1 MRTGRPKQ
9 PLTLTAEERER
20 LESLAHRA
28 RTLPLLARRARI
40 VLACADGL
48 DNKTVARRLRA
59 SLGMVGKWRARF
71 LQARL
76 EGLYD
81 EPRPGAPRTVSDA
94 QVEHVVV
101 QTLESTPRRATHWST
116 RGLAQATGLSRMT
129 ISRIW
134 PAFGP
139 SSSASSWTRSK
150 PRCRPTSMS
159 TSSWTT
165 MGPTRRPSSGG
176 GLRNVHAS
184 MSTTRPPT
192 GPGSTWSSGGLP
204 NSPTSKSAAG
214 FTAVSANWRPP
225 SANSSPPTTK
235 PPSLSFGPKPPTK
248 SSLASLATRNALSP
262 PNPGNLSHEPLGQ
275 ETRRRPKT
283 RFSRSRCCLTSDFPP
298 TRYPLFR
305 WEGLP
310 S

>member
-1 MRTGRPKQ
+1 
-9 PLTLTAEERER
+9 
-20 LESLAHRA
+20 
-28 RTLPLLARRARI
+28 
-40 VLACADGL
+40 
-48 DNKTVARRLRA
+48 
-59 SLGMVGKWRARF
+59 
-71 LQARL
+71 
-76 EGLYD
+76 
-81 EPRPGAPRTVSDA
+81 
-94 QVEHVVV
+94 
-101 QTLESTPRRATHWST
+101 
-116 RGLAQATGLSRMT
+116 
-129 ISRIW
+129 
-134 PAFGP
+134 
-139 SSSASSWTRSK
+139 
-150 PRCRPTSMS
+150 MS

-248 SSLASLATRNALSP
+248 SSPASLAPRHALSP

-275 ETRRRPKT
+275 ETRLPGGQIQACAARLPSQFIPTCADSAHWILADTTGVSPPESTSEYWSSAAGEQWRDCCSHSHALQSAATFPDGGDNASPVPGWPTPRESLSPGNQNTAGPDAPAGTPARDRARRL
-283 RFSRSRCCLTSDFPP
+283 RSRLTQRHHGRAWRACGASHPDPGRCHP
-298 TRYPLFR
+298 HR
-305 WEGLP
+305 
-310 S
+310 